1 MAATQPEINSLI
13 IPLAGQKM
21 VVPQS
26 GLAEVISREEA
37 KPLEGGAHWLRGTI
51 NWRGQQIPVI
61 SLEQLCG
68 RDAAQVSKD
77 SRFIV
82 LYAVERLPG
91 LNYFAVEV
99 SGIPHPL
106 RLHDGNLLKGG
117 SQDSACMAV
126 AMNVLA
132 EGEEAVM
139 LNAPYI
145 EQQIS
150 EQLQRL

>member
-1 MAATQPEINSLI
+1 
-13 IPLAGQKM
+13 
-21 VVPQS
+21 
-26 GLAEVISREEA
+26 
-37 KPLEGGAHWLRGTI
+37 
-51 NWRGQQIPVI
+51 
-61 SLEQLCG
+61 
-68 RDAAQVSKD
+68 
-77 SRFIV
+77 

-91 LNYFAVEV
+91 LNYYAVEV